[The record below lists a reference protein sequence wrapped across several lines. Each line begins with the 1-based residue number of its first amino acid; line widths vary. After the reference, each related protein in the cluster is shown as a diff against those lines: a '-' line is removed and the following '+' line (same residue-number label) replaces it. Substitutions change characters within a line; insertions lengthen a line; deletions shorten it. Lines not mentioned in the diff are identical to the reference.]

1 MDALSKG
8 RLSERQNYL
17 LEIALFTLLNTTNT
31 CYTKWQQESDFRFWN
46 QDQFSIRFYLADG
59 EGPRCGTG
67 SVDPHKIK
75 GNVQSQAVL
84 SLMSSR
90 GEALGPDKVP
100 DWRVAGGPF
109 PDTVHPHVCSR
120 HPPDVTPLHLEEA
133 ELCPDKVK
141 LDLGGNFSQG
151 ASSIKLAEVVGGS
164 PVGAGARVEE
174 QAAHVHRV
182 AVNPALRAAS
192 LLKVKS
198 LI

>member
-1 MDALSKG
+1 MDALFQKDAFLSSKIICF
-8 RLSERQNYL
+8 S
-17 LEIALFTLLNTTNT
+17 LLNTTNNY
-31 CYTKWQQESDFRFWN
+31 YTKWLQESDFNFWN
-46 QDQFSIRFYLADG
+46 QEQFSIRCYLADG

-84 SLMSSR
+84 RPVPSR
-90 GEALGPDKVP
+90 GEALGPDKVS
-100 DWRVAGGPF
+100 DRRVAGGPF

-141 LDLGGNFSQG
+141 LDLSGNFSQG
-151 ASSIKLAEVVGGS
+151 APGLKLAEVVGGS

-182 AVNPALRAAS
+182 AVHPALRAAS

-198 LI
+198 MI